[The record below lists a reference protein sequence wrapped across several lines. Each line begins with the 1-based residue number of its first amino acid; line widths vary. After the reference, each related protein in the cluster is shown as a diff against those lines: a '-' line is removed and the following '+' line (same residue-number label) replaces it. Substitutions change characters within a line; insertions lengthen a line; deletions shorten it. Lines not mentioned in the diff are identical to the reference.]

1 MGSVTSKRTRKA
13 FEEWYVTWLVSVNS
27 RWFGCILVL
36 VAKSPRMCEL
46 WRWCHPVLGGVVKD
60 FSPSLAELKPE
71 EVFSPHWLITP
82 DHPLES
88 HDGVVADSSCPCC
101 CWRSCWFCW
110 YCSCFCCLQQLSEE
124 IKSLSVCIQK
134 VKGRWKAPVEC
145 TKERR
150 NADQPPSA
158 SFSPSHQKGEHLS
171 CLNSPPP
178 LTGAFDH
185 RVKLALPQQESM
197 NGSPDRFLHNFQ
209 QFWCDLFRW
218 CAWSRTSANE
228 IIIPG

>member
-1 MGSVTSKRTRKA
+1 MTGVGQ
-13 FEEWYVTWLVSVNS
+13 FPLVWLHFG
-27 RWFGCILVL
+27 FGCK
-36 VAKSPRMCEL
+36 KSPECAN
-46 WRWCHPVLGGVVKD
+46 CDAGVVKD

-110 YCSCFCCLQQLSEE
+110 CCSCFRSLQQLSEE
-124 IKSLSVCIQK
+124 IKSLCIQK

-158 SFSPSHQKGEHLS
+158 SFSPSHQKGNTSPVLTPLHLS
-171 CLNSPPP
+171 LGLLITEWNWLCPNKKAWMALQTGFYTISSNSGVICSDGVHGAGPP
-178 LTGAFDH
+178 LM
-185 RVKLALPQQESM
+185 RL
-197 NGSPDRFLHNFQ
+197 
-209 QFWCDLFRW
+209 
-218 CAWSRTSANE
+218 
-228 IIIPG
+228 